1 MSKRIKII
9 FDMIILLFPKVIR
22 EQYSQSYWSY
32 YAIIVRIKSSLDFN
46 FHKKYSLVNSIENLK
61 ADKELLFSKKNRISS
76 VKSPLLVSKEGNKY
90 KTNLEGNICDISVY
104 MLKNAFVCAG
114 TDLIG
119 KKNAFYHYEL
129 LNMEAQHDLKAPDI
143 FEKLTND
150 KYKKIENLSDILN
163 LQDQYLIY
171 NNKTLRFNDNTIY
184 ISLLKEHSVNYYHFI
199 TEIMPRLIIIRD
211 SLHSNNISLKECA
224 ILIDDNMPKQIYE
237 TISVVLGS
245 DIRIKIIK
253 RANLVYCKKVIYC
266 TPLWLSLDNTK
277 GLPNPRKEFF
287 LDKYALNIVRE
298 AIISKMDFYNKKP
311 KRMIYLQRLNNKLR
325 PISNL
330 DLLEDMIEELGFEFI
345 DVGILTFK
353 EQLKLFSEAKLVLG
367 VSGAAFTNILFMQ
380 PESYAI
386 SLYPSTKSTNYYV
399 FQPLADSAGVNLIHF
414 LTKPKKGEVNVHAEA
429 SINIERL
436 RKVILEVIEND

>member
-1 MSKRIKII
+1 MIKRIKIV
-9 FDMIILLFPKVIR
+9 FDMLVSLFSKIIR
-22 EQYSQSYWSY
+22 EQYSISYWEHY
-32 YAIIVRIKSSLDFN
+32 HIITRIKSYLNFK
-46 FHKKYSLVNSIENLK
+46 FHKKYLLVNSIDNLK
-61 ADKELLFSKKNRISS
+61 VGKELLFSKENRISS
-76 VKSPLLVSKEGNKY
+76 VESPLLVTKEGNKY
-90 KTNLEGNICDISVY
+90 KINLEGGICDISVY

-119 KKNAFYHYEL
+119 DKNAFYHYEL
-129 LNMEAQHDLKAPDI
+129 LNMEAQHDLKAADI
-143 FEKLTND
+143 FKKSTND
-150 KYKKIENLSDILN
+150 KYKKIENLNDILN
-163 LQDQYLIY
+163 LQDQYLIF

-184 ISLLKEHSVNYYHFI
+184 ISLLKEHSVNYYHWI
-199 TEIMPRLIIIRD
+199 TEIMPRLIVIRD
-211 SLHSNNISLKECA
+211 ALNSNNISLNECT
-224 ILIDDNMPKQIYE
+224 ILIDNNMPKQIFE
-237 TISVVLGS
+237 TISVVLGT
-245 DIRIKIIK
+245 DIRIKIIE
-253 RANLVYCKKVIYC
+253 RANLVYCKKIIYC

-287 LDKYALNIVRE
+287 LDKHALDIVKE
-298 AIISKMDFYNKKP
+298 AIISKVDFYKEKP

-330 DLLEDMIEELGFEFI
+330 DLLEDMIEKLGFEFI

-353 EQLKLFSEAKLVLG
+353 EQLKLFSEAKLVIG

-429 SINIERL
+429 SVNIKRL